1 MKLSKN
7 ELYFIR
13 KHRQTLNTILNKRIE
28 DLKDEILD
36 VLPERREILIA
47 FIKEYRTGIGLLKEI
62 DHDKQEEDV
71 TGI

>member
-1 MKLSKN
+1 
-7 ELYFIR
+7 
-13 KHRQTLNTILNKRIE
+13 
-28 DLKDEILD
+28 LKDEILD